1 MKIAIVG
8 SRGIMI
14 ENIGTHIPVCE
25 EIISGGAKGVDA
37 CAAEY
42 ARKKGIK
49 LTEILPKYELY
60 GRAAPIIRNKD
71 IVDLADEVI
80 AFWDGQSHGTLSV
93 IKYTQKKKKP
103 CKIVIMQKES
113 ANKK

>member
-8 SRGIMI
+8 SRGIVV
-14 ENIGTHIPVCE
+14 ENIAKYISPCD
-25 EIISGGAKGVDA
+25 EIISDGAKGIDT

-60 GRAAPIIRNKD
+60 GRAAPIIQNKD
-71 IVDLADEVI
+71 IVDLADEVV
-80 AFWDGQSHGTLSV
+80 AF
-93 IKYTQKKKKP
+93 
-103 CKIVIMQKES
+103 
-113 ANKK
+113 